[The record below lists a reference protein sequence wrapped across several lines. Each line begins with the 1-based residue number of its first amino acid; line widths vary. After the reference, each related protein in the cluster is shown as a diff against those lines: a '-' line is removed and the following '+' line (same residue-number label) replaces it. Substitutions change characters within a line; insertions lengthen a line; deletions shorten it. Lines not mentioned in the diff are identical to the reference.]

1 MPRKL
6 LVLIVLILG
15 ISSFF
20 VAIVP
25 LTPQMAVVSGIF
37 VILFALPS
45 YLALGRTIARKGV
58 LTLFVLGGY
67 ALLLESLALAY
78 GFPYGRFT
86 YTDILG
92 TKLFGLTP
100 WTVALA
106 YPPIILLAY
115 WFVRRKSSYQV
126 GILFGTA
133 LTATAIDSVLDPAAV
148 ALGFWRWDTPGFYY
162 GVPLINFV
170 GWLFS
175 SFLAGTL
182 LHGLLRRYTLGDGV
196 AYSGMAILFFWTLVN
211 AWLGQWLPVC
221 IGTVLLYIFVKQLKD
236 SPRCLTL
243 PAIRKV
249 QCAGEAKNRSDHR
262 VGFGR
267 PGQCLSAGKSR
278 LESYCYRKE

>member
-58 LTLFVLGGY
+58 LALFVLGGY

-86 YTDILG
+86 HADILG

-106 YPPIILLAY
+106 YPPIKLSGEY
-115 WFVRRKSSYQV
+115 STGY
-126 GILFGTA
+126 GTN
-133 LTATAIDSVLDPAAV
+133 
-148 ALGFWRWDTPGFYY
+148 GY
-162 GVPLINFV
+162 G
-170 GWLFS
+170 
-175 SFLAGTL
+175 
-182 LHGLLRRYTLGDGV
+182 
-196 AYSGMAILFFWTLVN
+196 
-211 AWLGQWLPVC
+211 
-221 IGTVLLYIFVKQLKD
+221 
-236 SPRCLTL
+236 
-243 PAIRKV
+243 
-249 QCAGEAKNRSDHR
+249 
-262 VGFGR
+262 
-267 PGQCLSAGKSR
+267 
-278 LESYCYRKE
+278 YR